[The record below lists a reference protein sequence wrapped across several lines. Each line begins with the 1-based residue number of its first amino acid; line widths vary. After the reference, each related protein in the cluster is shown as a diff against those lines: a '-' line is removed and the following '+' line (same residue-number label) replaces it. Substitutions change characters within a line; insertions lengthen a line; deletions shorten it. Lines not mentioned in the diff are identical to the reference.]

1 MFKKVEIDGKEMEL
15 AANAATPFRYKQI
28 FKKDLFAILGDEKR
42 AMEEGIESIAELAFV
57 MAKQAE
63 KTNMNKLSYEEFLNW
78 LEGFGPM
85 AFVNS
90 AEDILAVYMDSLQG
104 TSTP

>member
-1 MFKKVEIDGKEMEL
+1 MFKRVEIDGTEMEL

-90 AEDILAVYMDSLQG
+90 AEDILDVYMDSLQG